1 MTDDR
6 SGMLQSPAY
15 LAMTPVGRRVLRLI
29 EDTINRSGGSAVTL
43 TRSSFGGHR
52 GSISFGIKQCERLG
66 FVSIGIGLR
75 RANAFSLLDDWRAVD
90 ADEAARRVQLAKLPQ
105 PPRPSRAVSPKPPK
119 PVKPSKPVAVAPP
132 TPQRQVT
139 LPRLSFM
146 DDGR

>member
-15 LAMTPVGRRVLRLI
+15 LAITPVGWRVLRLI

-75 RANAFSLLDDWRAVD
+75 RANAFSLLDEWRAVD
-90 ADEAARRVQLAKLPQ
+90 ADEGAAG
-105 PPRPSRAVSPKPPK
+105 AVGKAAAAAATVTRGVPKAAEAGQ
-119 PVKPSKPVAVAPP
+119 PSKPVAVARP

>member
-15 LAMTPVGRRVLRLI
+15 LATTPVGRRVLRLI
-29 EDTINRSGGSAVTL
+29 EDTINRSDVSAVTL
-43 TRSSFGGHR
+43 SRSSFGGHR

-90 ADEAARRVQLAKLPQ
+90 AARRRGGCSWQSCRSRRDRHARC
-105 PPRPSRAVSPKPPK
+105 PRSRRSRSSHRSRWRSRGLHRNV
-119 PVKPSKPVAVAPP
+119 
-132 TPQRQVT
+132 R
-139 LPRLSFM
+139 
-146 DDGR
+146 

>member
-15 LAMTPVGRRVLRLI
+15 LAMTPVGQRVLRLI

-43 TRSSFGGHR
+43 PRSSFGGNK

-75 RANAFSLLDDWRAVD
+75 RANAFSPLDDWRTVD

-105 PPRPSRAVSPKPPK
+105 PPRPSRAVRPKPPK
-119 PVKPSKPVAVAPP
+119 PVKPPNPVAVAPP
-132 TPQRQVT
+132 TRQRQVT